1 MKIFLDSINLDE
13 IQKYQNIGIIDG
25 VTTNPSLMSKSKINF
40 SQMVEKLSQLVK
52 GDISIEVVAENFEG
66 MVIEGEKIIS
76 LSSSDNVVIKLPIT
90 WDGLKACKYFSE
102 KNYKVN
108 MTLCFSAN
116 QALLAAKCGATYVSP
131 FIGRLNDVGA
141 DGAELI
147 KDIKNIYQNY
157 KFKTKILAAS
167 IRSIDHVFESALS
180 GADFVTITESIL
192 ELLVKHQLTDA
203 GLKKFATD
211 WKNSGM
217 KI

>member
-1 MKIFLDSINLDE
+1 MKIFLDSINLKE
-13 IQKYQNIGIIDG
+13 IQKYQEIGIVDG
-25 VTTNPSLMSKSKINF
+25 VTTNPSLMSKSKIEF
-40 SQMVEKLSQLVK
+40 SQMVGKLSELVK
-52 GDISIEVVAENFEG
+52 GDVSIEVVAENFED
-66 MVIEGEKIIS
+66 MIIEGKKIIN

-141 DGAELI
+141 DGAGLI

-157 KFKTKILAAS
+157 KFKTEILAAS
-167 IRSIDHVFESALS
+167 IRSIDHVFESALF
-180 GADFVTITESIL
+180 GADVVTITESIL

>member
-13 IQKYQNIGIIDG
+13 IQKYQSIGIIDG
-25 VTTNPSLMSKSKINF
+25 VTTNPSLMSKSKIEF

-66 MVIEGEKIIS
+66 MIIEGEKIIN

-108 MTLCFSAN
+108 MTLCFSVN

-141 DGAELI
+141 DGGQLI
-147 KDIKNIYQNY
+147 KDIKSIYQNY

-180 GADFVTITESIL
+180 GADVVTITESIL